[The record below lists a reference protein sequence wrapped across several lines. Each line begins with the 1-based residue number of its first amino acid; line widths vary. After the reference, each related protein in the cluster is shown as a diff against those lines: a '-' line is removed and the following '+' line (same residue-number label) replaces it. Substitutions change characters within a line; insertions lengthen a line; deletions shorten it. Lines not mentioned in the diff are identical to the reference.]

1 MASESRNR
9 WPSVLALLLTVL
21 LLGGCGGHANPG
33 GASSANSA
41 AGPDATSAWALVKVL
56 TAAGLAVPNP
66 RDVTAQRC
74 AEIHCAGAVAADTV
88 SVLIFGRSRD
98 AQLYEASLPNGYQIG
113 DVVLEFAPTVDAA
126 QRTAYERVVARAVG

>member
-1 MASESRNR
+1 MATECRNR
-9 WPSVLALLLTVL
+9 WPSVLACALTVL
-21 LLGGCGGHANPG
+21 LLGACAGHANPG

-88 SVLIFGRSRD
+88 SVLHLW
-98 AQLYEASLPNGYQIG
+98 Q
-113 DVVLEFAPTVDAA
+113 
-126 QRTAYERVVARAVG
+126 VA

>member
-1 MASESRNR
+1 MASECPNR
-9 WPSVLALLLTVL
+9 RPSVLALLLTVL

-33 GASSANSA
+33 GASSANPA

-74 AEIHCAGAVAADTV
+74 AEIHCAGAVAA
-88 SVLIFGRSRD
+88 
-98 AQLYEASLPNGYQIG
+98 A
-113 DVVLEFAPTVDAA
+113 
-126 QRTAYERVVARAVG
+126 RTPLRVIPVARMRPVPAPS